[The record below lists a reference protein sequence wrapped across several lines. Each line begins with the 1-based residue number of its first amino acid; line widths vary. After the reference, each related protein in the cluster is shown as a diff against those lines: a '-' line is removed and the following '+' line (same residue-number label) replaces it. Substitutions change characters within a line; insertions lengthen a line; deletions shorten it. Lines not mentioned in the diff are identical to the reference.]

1 MRSYVC
7 KNPSCK
13 AVYTKQK
20 PGQKVCSIACAI
32 EFAKIEKMN
41 AIKKADRK
49 DYRAKKEALKT
60 RREWLNESQAVFNSY
75 IRARDYL
82 RPCISCGN
90 PNANSWDAGHYRSV
104 GAAPGLR
111 FNEDNVHKQCV
122 ACNQHKSGNAIEY
135 RIGLKARIGE
145 ERVDALE
152 CFNEVVKWSI
162 EDAKRIKA
170 EYKAKLKE
178 LTNERR

>member
-1 MRSYVC
+1 MRTHVC

-13 AVYTKQK
+13 ATFIKQK
-20 PGQKVCSIACAI
+20 PGQKVCSVSCAI
-32 EFAKIEKMN
+32 SFSKLEREQAT
-41 AIKKADRK
+41 KKAERK
-49 DYRAKKEALKT
+49 IYRERKAALKT
-60 RREWLNESQAVFNSY
+60 RREWLNEAQAAFNAF

-90 PNANSWDAGHYRSV
+90 PHANSWDAGHYRSV

-135 RIGLKARIGE
+135 RIGLKNRIGE
-145 ERVDALE
+145 SRVDSLE